1 MQYKDTT
8 LFCTLQRKETVMK
21 KYVRSFGIG
30 IMFASLVLSLVALGT
45 GDLLDAIFFMLN
57 AIFIMIGLHIK

>member
-1 MQYKDTT
+1 
-8 LFCTLQRKETVMK
+8 MK

-45 GDLLDAIFFMLN
+45 GDLLNAIFFMLN
-57 AIFIMIGLHIK
+57 AIFIMIGLHIKWPPIKTDNN

>member
-1 MQYKDTT
+1 
-8 LFCTLQRKETVMK
+8 MK

-45 GDLLDAIFFMLN
+45 GDILNAIFFMLN